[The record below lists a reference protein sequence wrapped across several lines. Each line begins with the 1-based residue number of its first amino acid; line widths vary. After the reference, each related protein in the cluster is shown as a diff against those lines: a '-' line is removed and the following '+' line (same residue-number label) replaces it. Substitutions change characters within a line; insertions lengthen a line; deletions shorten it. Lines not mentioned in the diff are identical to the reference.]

1 METNDFSKGQYSIQL
16 ASKISG
22 VGVHTIRAWE
32 KRYQAVT
39 PERNHSGRREYSDK
53 DIERLS
59 LLSELC
65 TLGHSIGKIAGL
77 PTPELKV
84 LLEKLGKQADNV
96 ETRQQELQMARTP
109 VNAKESLRSLMLAL
123 ENYKLD
129 IISHEVNK
137 LKLTLNPRQ
146 LALEIISPL
155 LRNVGESVSKGDFS
169 ISQEHA
175 LSAILKFHM
184 GHMLFRG
191 NSHKTTKPHRI
202 LICTPEGD
210 YHEFGILQAAMLC
223 NHYNLPYFYLGPNLP
238 VESLMD
244 AYKSLE
250 GNMVMV
256 GSTVPP
262 ENKPSDFLNQY
273 FDTIVK
279 GLGPDG
285 QLMVG
290 GNSHIDRERLQK
302 SKKATFLTSM
312 HELDEFLKSQ

>member
-1 METNDFSKGQYSIQL
+1 MESEATKGQYSIQL

-39 PERNHSGRREYSDK
+39 PERNSSGRREYSDS

-84 LLEKLGKQADNV
+84 LLEKLGKQADNADYR
-96 ETRQQELQMARTP
+96 RQDMQAVQNP
-109 VNAKESLRSLMLAL
+109 VNVKESLTNLMLAL
-123 ENYKLD
+123 KGYKLD
-129 IISHEVNK
+129 IISHEINK
-137 LKLTLNPRQ
+137 LKLSLSARD
-146 LALEIISPL
+146 LALDIISPL
-155 LRNVGESVSKGDFS
+155 LNEVGESVMKGDFS

-191 NSHKTTKPHRI
+191 PQVKSTKPQRI

-210 YHEFGILQAAMLC
+210 YHEFGILQAALLC
-223 NHYNLPYFYLGPNLP
+223 NHYNLPFFYLGPNLP
-238 VESLMD
+238 VESLLD
-244 AYKSLE
+244 AYRSLE
-250 GNMVMV
+250 ANVIII
-256 GSTVPP
+256 GSTIIP
-262 ENKPSDFLNQY
+262 EHKSSDFINSFFETAAKSIGQ
-273 FDTIVK
+273 
-279 GLGPDG
+279 G
-285 QLMVG
+285 QLIVG
-290 GNSHIDRERLQK
+290 GNYHIDRARL
-302 SKKATFLTSM
+302 SKHRQSQVLDSM
-312 HELDEFLKSQ
+312 RHLDEILKSY